1 MIVSKNNVL
10 TRSTHYR
17 YFCVKLARYTM
28 LAWLPTY
35 LAKVQQLSISNAA
48 YLSTMFDIGSVL
60 GAITAGFVGSS
71 PRRRIAVVI
80 LMSALAAAFVSIYDR
95 VASFGYS
102 ANTFM
107 IFMSGFMIAGPDSIL
122 GGTACSDLCD
132 SSTSGAKILTSAAG
146 LVNGMGS
153 VGAILSG
160 MLPVFIF
167 EAYGWNALFVASG
180 LLCLVGGVAV
190 APVLRSR

>member
-1 MIVSKNNVL
+1 
-10 TRSTHYR
+10 
-17 YFCVKLARYTM
+17 M

-35 LAKVQQLSISNAA
+35 LATVQHLSISSAA
-48 YLSTMFDIGSVL
+48 YLSTMFDVGSVL
-60 GAITAGFVGSS
+60 GAIAAGFVGSN
-71 PRRRIAVVI
+71 PRRRIVVVI
-80 LMSALAAAFVSIYDR
+80 LMCTFAALFVSIYDR
-95 VASFGYS
+95 VASLGYS

-132 SSTSGAKILTSAAG
+132 SSSSGANILTAAAG

-160 MLPVFIF
+160 MLPVYIF
-167 EAYGWNALFVASG
+167 EAYGWNALFVTSG
-180 LLCLVGGVAV
+180 MLCLVGGTAV
-190 APVLRSR
+190 APVLRSRQK

>member
-1 MIVSKNNVL
+1 
-10 TRSTHYR
+10 
-17 YFCVKLARYTM
+17 M

-35 LAKVQQLSISNAA
+35 LAKVQELSISNAA

-60 GAITAGFVGSS
+60 GAITAGFVGSN
-71 PRRRIAVVI
+71 PRRRIVVVI

-132 SSTSGAKILTSAAG
+132 SSTSGSKILTSAAG

-160 MLPVFIF
+160 MLPV
-167 EAYGWNALFVASG
+167 
-180 LLCLVGGVAV
+180 
-190 APVLRSR
+190 